1 MLKLWENMINQGASR
16 LVEAKGIVKAVE
28 ITADIICEV
37 GDDFAKNWFK
47 TRLEVIKLGAE
58 VDTALGNKTNVN
70 YNIADAIGSTFN
82 HLINTAE
89 GGDILRVAKI
99 FDKHLGD
106 II

>member
-1 MLKLWENMINQGASR
+1 MLKLWENMINKGAER
-16 LVEAKGIVKAVE
+16 LVEAKGITKAVG

-37 GDDFAKNWFK
+37 GYDFAKGWFK

-70 YNIADAIGSTFN
+70 SDIADAIGSTFN
-82 HLINTAE
+82 HLINSAE
-89 GGDILRVAKI
+89 GEDILRVAQI